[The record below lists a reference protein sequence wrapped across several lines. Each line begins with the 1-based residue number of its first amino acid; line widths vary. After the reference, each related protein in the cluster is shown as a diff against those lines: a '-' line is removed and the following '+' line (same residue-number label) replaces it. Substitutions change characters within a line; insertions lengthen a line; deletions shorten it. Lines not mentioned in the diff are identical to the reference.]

1 MNPHTVPAEL
11 SGFNGRRVLIVGTG
25 ALAVAGL
32 PGLVQQFQ
40 ALYPDTAIRVA
51 ITRQAGQFV
60 TQTAF
65 NLITDRPVF
74 VDTWTDEPYEE
85 APHVQITRWAEAVVV
100 YPATLHFVSRLANG
114 LADTPLM
121 LALQCTDVPIGLAP
135 SLPPGGFEGHAYRRA
150 AALLK
155 ERPNTIVADPVVG
168 RSMTTGEL
176 NTGPPAPFSELLSL
190 LHDQLQPRDADGT
203 APR

>member
-1 MNPHTVPAEL
+1 MNKHAITGDLP
-11 SGFNGRRVLIVGTG
+11 GFGGKRVVVAGCG

-40 ALYPDTAIRVA
+40 HAYPDADVEVVL
-51 ITRQAGQFV
+51 TRQALQFATATTVNLV
-60 TQTAF
+60 TG
-65 NLITDRPVF
+65 RPF
-74 VDTWTDEPYEE
+74 TLDEWGEGPHEE
-85 APHVQITRWAEAVVV
+85 APHVRLAAWADAFVV

-121 LALQCTDVPIGLAP
+121 LALQCTCAPIGVAP

-155 ERPNTIVADPVVG
+155 ERPQVVLADPVPG
-168 RSMTTGEL
+168 RSLSTGKA
-176 NTGPPAPFSELLSL
+176 NVGAPAPMAELLGL
-190 LHDQLQPRDADGT
+190 LAQVLTAADGE
-203 APR
+203 RDR